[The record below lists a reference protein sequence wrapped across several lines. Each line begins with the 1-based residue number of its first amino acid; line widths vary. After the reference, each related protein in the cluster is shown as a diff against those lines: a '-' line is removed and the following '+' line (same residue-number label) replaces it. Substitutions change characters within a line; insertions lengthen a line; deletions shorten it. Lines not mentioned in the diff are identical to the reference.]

1 MKSCLPA
8 FLPVVLGLII
18 ASPAAAGDLSAGSS
32 VAAEAA
38 ASVDDLTLDPVP
50 WRFAITPYLWVPGQH
65 GDVTVRGRTGTVDM
79 DVWDTLDLLTEDFN
93 AALVFH
99 AEASKGPLA
108 IFFDA
113 MYLNLEGG
121 KDTPAGTATAS
132 YTQGFYELGASYAT
146 MGNPAAAT
154 DSDRAKFTLEP
165 LGGIRVYQLDMD
177 IVGPAGNVQASGSET
192 WADAFVGIRGS
203 ARVSETCALF
213 ARGDIGAGG
222 SDLAWNIYAGLT
234 VKLASW
240 FSLEGGYRW
249 MDIDYSDGSG
259 TDQVAYDMRLDG
271 PFLGMTFRF

>member
-1 MKSCLPA
+1 MQSFLSVS
-8 FLPVVLGLII
+8 LPVVLGLVI
-18 ASPAAAGDLSAGSS
+18 ATPATAGDLSA
-32 VAAEAA
+32 ANAA
-38 ASVDDLTLDPVP
+38 ATGAAAGADDLSLDPVP

-65 GDVTVRGRTGTVDM
+65 GDVTIRGRTGTVDM
-79 DVWDTLDLLTEDFN
+79 DVWDTFDLLTEDFN

-113 MYLNLEGG
+113 MYLNLEGE
-121 KDTPAGTATAS
+121 KDTPVGTATAS
-132 YTQGFYELGASYAT
+132 YTQGFYELGVSYAT

-154 DSDRAKFTLEP
+154 DSDPAKFTLEP
-165 LGGIRVYQLDMD
+165 LAGIRVYQLDAD
-177 IVGPAGNVQASGSET
+177 IIAPAGNIQASGSET
-192 WADAFVGIRGS
+192 WADGFVGLRGS
-203 ARVSETCALF
+203 ARVSGGCSLF

-222 SDLAWNIYAGLT
+222 SDLAWNIYAGVD

-240 FSLEGGYRW
+240 FSLEAGYRW

-259 TDQVAYDMRLDG
+259 NDQMAYDMRLDG